1 MMRFIIPIV
10 LVGIG
15 VAVFFAFTS
24 PIYDDISMLRL
35 RALSYNEALGNSKA
49 LENARDALTAK
60 KNSIDPDNLLKLE
73 RLLPQSIDNIR
84 LILEI
89 EKIALPY
96 GMALKDVKY
105 NTSDTDPSQAGV
117 GIAVG
122 GAVQNK
128 GKDYGVWDLEFST
141 VSPYNNFLNFMK
153 DLESNL
159 RIVDVSSITFSSATG
174 GGVNPASPDTYKY
187 NFKIKTYWLK
197 N

>member
-1 MMRFIIPIV
+1 M
-10 LVGIG
+10 G
-15 VAVFFAFTS
+15 VAIFFAFTS
-24 PIYDDISMLRL
+24 PIYDDISTLRL

-49 LENARDALTAK
+49 LENARDALTVK
-60 KNSIDPDNLLKLE
+60 KNSIDPDNLVKLE
-73 RLLPQSIDNIR
+73 RLLPENIDNIR

-96 GMALKDVKY
+96 GMVLKDVKY
-105 NTSDTDPSQAGV
+105 NTSDTGTSKEGV
-117 GIAVG
+117 GIAGG
-122 GAVQNK
+122 GAIQNK
-128 GKDYGVWDLEFST
+128 SKTYGVWDLEFST
-141 VSPYNNFLNFMK
+141 VGSYNNFLSFTR

-174 GGVNPASPDTYKY
+174 GGVSPSSPDTYKY